1 MASSNNRSFLNKEP
15 GEFQIIKG
23 FLNEELSYHISVKNP
38 ITVGTHIEYRVEGID
53 PASLKGAF
61 AIQRRFSDFHA
72 LRFCL

>member
-23 FLNEELSYHISVKNP
+23 FLNEELSYQFSVKNP

-53 PASLKGAF
+53 PASL
-61 AIQRRFSDFHA
+61 
-72 LRFCL
+72 